1 MPDSPKKTSFFSGES
16 GMSDRGIIMKDIPE
30 FVNREKDKEKVKRLL
45 SGRPN
50 LVYFVYG
57 PINSGKTTLLMKVF
71 EELPENYCVFYIN
84 FRWRD
89 VQRVEDLIRVLFRV
103 KREIISEQMQDFL
116 KELFKGGARVL
127 SRLKGIPIPENIF
140 DVLFRRAEKVEDVF
154 AYLEEYFENI
164 KALGYSPVLVLDEM
178 QTIKD
183 VINTS
188 GKSVLAGLFNFL
200 VGMTKERHLCHCL
213 CATSDCL
220 FIEDVYS
227 NARLEG
233 RAEYILVDD
242 LGKEESLKV
251 YEEFGFEEKTKV
263 WEYIGGKLGD
273 MVRFYEKKKQGYSEK
288 DALESMFRDARN
300 TIEWMMDLSG
310 EGEKEGLQVR
320 EIKIFLEKFKVDE
333 ERKYKDVKGKVLK
346 FLIDKNILFFNSV
359 EGIVRPQSRLLW
371 KAIKNVEC

>member
-1 MPDSPKKTSFFSGES
+1 
-16 GMSDRGIIMKDIPE
+16 MSDRGIIMKNIPE

-89 VQRVEDLIRVLFRV
+89 VQRV
-103 KREIISEQMQDFL
+103 
-116 KELFKGGARVL
+116 
-127 SRLKGIPIPENIF
+127 
-140 DVLFRRAEKVEDVF
+140 
-154 AYLEEYFENI
+154 
-164 KALGYSPVLVLDEM
+164 
-178 QTIKD
+178 
-183 VINTS
+183 
-188 GKSVLAGLFNFL
+188 
-200 VGMTKERHLCHCL
+200 
-213 CATSDCL
+213 
-220 FIEDVYS
+220 
-227 NARLEG
+227 
-233 RAEYILVDD
+233 
-242 LGKEESLKV
+242 
-251 YEEFGFEEKTKV
+251 
-263 WEYIGGKLGD
+263 IGGKLGD

-371 KAIKNVEC
+371 KAIKNVDIAGES